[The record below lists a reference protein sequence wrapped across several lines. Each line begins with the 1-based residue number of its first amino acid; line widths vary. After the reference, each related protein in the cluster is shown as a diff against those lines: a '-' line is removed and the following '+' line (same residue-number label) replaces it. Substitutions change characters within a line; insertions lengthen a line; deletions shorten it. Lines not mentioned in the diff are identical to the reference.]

1 MTMPIATSIIAA
13 QACRYMEVAPISSFG
28 DGSEL
33 ATAMAEMYP
42 IALRACLER
51 ADWEFASV
59 LVRLP
64 AAVPGATVATDDE
77 MPNLYALPGD
87 LVKVREVGDADT
99 KWRIDREGLRASDAA
114 PLRVRYTSTIETES
128 RLPAEFQLAVAAKL
142 ASLMGPRWLG
152 AQSKVDALRAEADSL
167 LKGSMRTSAR
177 TASEARY
184 DGLEDDGD
192 WVAEAVQ

>member
-1 MTMPIATSIIAA
+1 MTTPIATSIIAA

-33 ATAMAEMYP
+33 AAAMAEMYP
-42 IALRACLER
+42 IALRACLEQ

-64 AAVPGATVATDDE
+64 AAVPAATVATDDE
-77 MPNLYALPGD
+77 MPNLYTLPGD

-99 KWRIDREGLRASDAA
+99 IWHIDREGLRASDAA
-114 PLRVRYTSTIETES
+114 PLRVRYTGTIETEA

-152 AQSKVDALRAEADSL
+152 AQSKIDALRAEAEDL
-167 LKGSMRTSAR
+167 LKTAMRSSAR
-177 TASEARY
+177 AASEMRY
-184 DGLEDDGD
+184 DGLDDEGD
-192 WVAEAVQ
+192 WVAEALR